1 MTESNHTH
9 PNPPFPAGHPELR
22 EPSLL
27 DALIP
32 IIALVVMLSMSVF
45 LYGSDTNGGGSQVA
59 LLMAAMIAALVAIKN
74 GHRWPAIQE
83 AIVQGISTAMGAI
96 LILLAVGALIGTWM
110 LAGTVPTM
118 IAYGVKLL
126 NPSYFYLAACLI
138 CTVASV
144 SIGSSWTVAGTL
156 GVGLIGVSQALNLPL
171 EITAGAVVSGAYFGD
186 KMSPLSDT
194 TNLAPAVAGS
204 ELFTHIQHMAWTTL
218 PSYALAL
225 VLFLIIGLQSEISPD
240 GAVSLGSLE
249 HLEESFNLSFWTLL
263 PLIAVFVLAVK
274 KYPAFPTIVFGGLFG
289 GLMAVILQ
297 PQQVLAF
304 AAAPELPAPLAM
316 LKGVWSAFGS
326 GYVAD
331 TGNPAIDSLLSRG
344 GMSSMLSTIWLIL
357 CALAFGAVM
366 EHAGLLVRLIR
377 SILKAA
383 KSTGALMASVLVTCV
398 GMNIVAADQ
407 YLSIVLP
414 GRMYR
419 AESRRR
425 GLKARNLSRALEDA
439 GTLTS
444 PLVPWNTCGAFMAST
459 LGVATL
465 AYLPYALFNLINP
478 VVSLIYGFTGFTIL
492 KIDDSDVL
500 DHPGGSHAP
509 LAPAAE
515 RANETV

>member
-1 MTESNHTH
+1 MTAKTH
-9 PNPPFPAGHPELR
+9 KSVIR

-32 IIALVVMLSMSVF
+32 ILALIIMLSTSVY
-45 LYGSDTNGGGSQVA
+45 LYGADTNGGGSQVA

-74 GHRWPAIQE
+74 GHRWPSLQE
-83 AIVQGISTAMGAI
+83 AIVHGISTAMAAI

-118 IAYGVKLL
+118 IAYGVKVLS
-126 NPSYFYLAACLI
+126 PEYFYFAACLI

-156 GVGLIGVSQALNLPL
+156 GVGLMGVSLALNLPL
-171 EITAGAVVSGAYFGD
+171 EITAGAVVSGSYFGD

-204 ELFTHIQHMAWTTL
+204 ELFDHIRHMAWTTM
-218 PSYALAL
+218 PSYAIAL
-225 VLFLIIGLQSEISPD
+225 LLFLFIGLNADVNPESAIN
-240 GAVSLGSLE
+240 LGSLD
-249 HLEESFNLSFWTLL
+249 HLQENFNLSFWTLL

-274 KYPAFPTIVFGGLFG
+274 KFPAFPTIVFGGVFG
-289 GLMAVILQ
+289 GVMAVILQ

-304 AAAPELPAPLAM
+304 AAAPDLPVPLAM

-326 GYVAD
+326 GYVSQ
-331 TGNPAIDSLLSRG
+331 TGNEVVDSLLSRG

-357 CALAFGAVM
+357 CALSFGAVM
-366 EHAGLLVRLIR
+366 EHAGLLVRLIH

-383 KSTGALMASVLVTCV
+383 KSTGALIASVLVTCV

-419 AESRRR
+419 AEFRKR
-425 GLKARNLSRALEDA
+425 GLKAHNLSRCIEDA

-459 LGVATL
+459 LGVATF

-478 VVSLIYGFTGFTIL
+478 LVSLLYGFTGFTIT
-492 KIDDSDVL
+492 KIEDGEEDQL
-500 DHPGGSHAP
+500 DGESRVPPEAVN
-509 LAPAAE
+509 E
-515 RANETV
+515 RSV